1 VFINYPLESNMKK
14 LLKLM
19 ALAFIVIGISA
30 CGKMGELEAVKADQ
44 VVLSPVPTI
53 DQAAQATAPAIDQAA
68 QATAPELDILP
79 HNSK

>member
-1 VFINYPLESNMKK
+1 
-14 LLKLM
+14 M

-44 VVLSPVPTI
+44 VVLSP
-53 DQAAQATAPAIDQAA
+53 APAIDQAA
-68 QATAPELDILP
+68 QTTATVPELDILP

>member
-1 VFINYPLESNMKK
+1 
-14 LLKLM
+14 M

-44 VVLSPVPTI
+44 VALSPTPAI
-53 DQAAQATAPAIDQAA
+53 DQAAQATAQATA
-68 QATAPELDILP
+68 TATATAPELDILP

>member
-1 VFINYPLESNMKK
+1 MKK

-44 VVLSPVPTI
+44 VVLSPAPAI
-53 DQAAQATAPAIDQAA
+53 DQAAQATATATAT
-68 QATAPELDILP
+68 ATAPELDILP

>member
-1 VFINYPLESNMKK
+1 MKK

-19 ALAFIVIGISA
+19 ALVFIVIGISA
-30 CGKMGELEAVKADQ
+30 CGKMGELEAVKVDQ
-44 VVLSPVPTI
+44 VVLSP
-53 DQAAQATAPAIDQAA
+53 APAIDQAV

>member
-1 VFINYPLESNMKK
+1 
-14 LLKLM
+14 M

-44 VVLSPVPTI
+44 VVLSP
-53 DQAAQATAPAIDQAA
+53 APAIDQAA
-68 QATAPELDILP
+68 QTTATATVPELDILP